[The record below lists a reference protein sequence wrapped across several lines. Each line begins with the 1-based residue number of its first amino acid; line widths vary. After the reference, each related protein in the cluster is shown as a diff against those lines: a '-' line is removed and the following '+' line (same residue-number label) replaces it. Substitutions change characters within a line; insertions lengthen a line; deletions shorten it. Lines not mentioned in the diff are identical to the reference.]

1 MVQLLEFLVAGA
13 VVGYAY
19 LMVKGN
25 PMDCKELN
33 DLHEIFEECKLKNS
47 KDALAK
53 VYKFVKYDTY
63 TEFYVDIPIGKS
75 VSDLEKCIEAIETH
89 FKNNASVEYKK
100 NEVYLKIYTTH
111 LKEFYTYRTHKV
123 DKSKGLSVVLGMAR
137 DGVIERDLK
146 TDPHLSV
153 VGATGGGKSVYV
165 NSMLCQLIENYSAD
179 ELELVLLD
187 LKGNEL
193 NEYKDLYHTKYH
205 TSNVNEA
212 INYIR
217 VLREEMVERYERL
230 GNHRTIQSYNKANSN
245 NKMKYQFV
253 VVEECFSLIGNKE
266 TWHILGDI
274 LSKARACGMHLLLT
288 TQRPTSDVIPAFVT
302 THLGIRVGL
311 KTNKAQESKNAIEI
325 TGLEK
330 LINPGSG
337 IINFSG
343 KYEYFQGFFI
353 SDKQIEKITAKYRR
367 KVATTQ
373 TIIEE
378 NHQSKKGPS
387 ILYEE
392 D

>member
-1 MVQLLEFLVAGA
+1 MLELLVAGA
-13 VVGYAY
+13 ILGYAY
-19 LMVKGN
+19 SLVKGD
-25 PMDCKELN
+25 PMDCEEVN
-33 DLHEIFEECKLKNS
+33 VLHEIFDEKKLKNS
-47 KDALAK
+47 KGVAAK
-53 VYKFVKYDTY
+53 VYKFIKYDTY
-63 TEFYVDIPIGKS
+63 TEFYIDIPRGKS
-75 VSDLEKCIEAIETH
+75 VSDLEKCIESIETH
-89 FKNNASVEYKK
+89 FKNNASIEYKK

-111 LKEFYTYRTHKV
+111 LKEFYTYTTYKV
-123 DKSKGLSVVLGMAR
+123 DKTKGLNVVLGMSR
-137 DGVIERDLK
+137 DGVIERNLN

-193 NEYKDLYHTKYH
+193 NEYKGLYHTKYH
-205 TSNVNEA
+205 TNDINEA
-212 INYIR
+212 INYFAIMR
-217 VLREEMVERYERL
+217 YEMIERYHQL
-230 GNHRTIQSYNKANSN
+230 GNHRSIQSYNKANPH
-245 NKMKYQFV
+245 NKMKYQFI

-266 TWHILGDI
+266 AWHLLGEI
-274 LSKARACGMHLLLT
+274 LSKARACGMHILLT
-288 TQRPTSDVIPAFVT
+288 TQRPTSDVIPALVT

-330 LINPGSG
+330 LTTPGSG

-343 KYEYFQGFFI
+343 KYEYFQGFYI
-353 SDKQIEKITAKYRR
+353 SDEKIEQITAKYRR
-367 KVATTQ
+367 PIETTQ
-373 TIIEE
+373 TIMKEKQQI
-378 NHQSKKGPS
+378 KKPS

>member
-1 MVQLLEFLVAGA
+1 MLEFLVAGA
-13 VVGYAY
+13 ILGYAY
-19 LMVKGN
+19 SLVKGD
-25 PMDCKELN
+25 PMDCEEVN
-33 DLHEIFEECKLKNS
+33 VLHEIFDEKKLKNS
-47 KDALAK
+47 KGVAAK
-53 VYKFVKYDTY
+53 VYKFIKYDTY
-63 TEFYVDIPIGKS
+63 TEFYIDIPRGKS
-75 VSDLEKCIEAIETH
+75 VSDLEKCIESIETH
-89 FKNNASVEYKK
+89 FKNNASIEYKK

-111 LKEFYTYRTHKV
+111 LKEFYTYTTYKV
-123 DKSKGLSVVLGMAR
+123 DKTKGLNVVLGMSR
-137 DGVIERDLK
+137 DGVIERNLN

-193 NEYKDLYHTKYH
+193 NEYKGLYHTKYH
-205 TSNVNEA
+205 TNDINEA
-212 INYIR
+212 INYFAIMR
-217 VLREEMVERYERL
+217 YEMIERYHQL
-230 GNHRTIQSYNKANSN
+230 GNHRSIQSYNKANPH
-245 NKMKYQFV
+245 NKMKYQFI

-266 TWHILGDI
+266 AWHLLGEI
-274 LSKARACGMHLLLT
+274 LSKARACGMHILLT
-288 TQRPTSDVIPAFVT
+288 TQRPTSDVIPALVT

-330 LINPGSG
+330 LTTPGSG

-343 KYEYFQGFFI
+343 KYEYFQGFYI
-353 SDKQIEKITAKYRR
+353 SDEKIEQITAKYRR
-367 KVATTQ
+367 PIETTQ
-373 TIIEE
+373 TIMKEKQQI
-378 NHQSKKGPS
+378 KKPS